1 MTSGTDGDVIVWDV
15 ARGETRDT
23 FSGHSGE
30 VWGLDVSSDGRTLYS
45 AALDARATV
54 WDLSGDRRLD
64 RPFDAGVPFVADDGG
79 GYPIELALTP
89 DGRTLALT
97 QDDGT
102 VDLVDTRTLQR
113 RGTLRAMPGFA
124 AAVDYSPDGH
134 LLAVTGKGGRVTLW
148 DARTLR
154 PAGTL
159 RGLRST
165 SQALAFSPD
174 RRLLAAAELGRLAN
188 GRYEGTSVRVWDVR
202 RRVLAPARFPAR
214 SGAETFI
221 SSLAFSSDGGLLAA
235 AAAADGTEIR
245 DAHTGR
251 LVVRLHTDD
260 QTRSVAFSPDGGL
273 VATGQFDG
281 RLLLWSTHD
290 WRPVGRPVEAHEG
303 RVITLNFSRDSRT
316 LASAGQDGTVRL
328 WDVASQKPVGAPL
341 VVDHGGWV
349 SAALTPDDAHLLA
362 VSDQGH
368 GVRWDIS
375 PAAWKRHACRVAGRE
390 LTAREWQDALP
401 GRPYRSI
408 CQSG

>member
-1 MTSGTDGDVIVWDV
+1 MIVWDV

-45 AALDARATV
+45 AALDARAIV

-124 AAVDYSPDGH
+124 AAVDYQPGRTSSRGHRQGRPRHAVGRADATARGNPAGAAEHVAGTGLLAGPQAARRGRARPARERTIRGHERAGLGCPPTRPRARALSCQIRSGDLH
-134 LLAVTGKGGRVTLW
+134 LLAGVLQRRRAARRRRGGGRVPRSAT
-148 DARTLR
+148 RT
-154 PAGTL
+154 PA
-159 RGLRST
+159 
-165 SQALAFSPD
+165 A
-174 RRLLAAAELGRLAN
+174 
-188 GRYEGTSVRVWDVR
+188 
-202 RRVLAPARFPAR
+202 
-214 SGAETFI
+214 
-221 SSLAFSSDGGLLAA
+221 SSCVCD
-235 AAAADGTEIR
+235 
-245 DAHTGR
+245 
-251 LVVRLHTDD
+251 TDD
-260 QTRSVAFSPDGGL
+260 QTRSVAFSPDGRL

-281 RLLLWSTHD
+281 RLLLWSTA
-290 WRPVGRPVEAHEG
+290 RLAPVGRPVEAHEG
-303 RVITLNFSRDSRT
+303 RVITLNFSRDGRT
-316 LASAGQDGTVRL
+316 LASAGAGRDRTAVGRGQPEAGRRTAGRRPRRVGLRGPHARRRASASPSPTRGT
-328 WDVASQKPVGAPL
+328 ASAG
-341 VVDHGGWV
+341 
-349 SAALTPDDAHLLA
+349 T
-362 VSDQGH
+362 
-368 GVRWDIS
+368 S
-375 PAAWKRHACRVAGRE
+375 PRQAWKRHACRVAGRE